1 MWMGWGF
8 IIFGLIWGNSISL
21 CLSDSTMKG
30 DARLQ
35 RSEGKERGDGPIKK
49 GNAAAPWT
57 IISREWKGG
66 QSN

>member
-1 MWMGWGF
+1 
-8 IIFGLIWGNSISL
+8 
-21 CLSDSTMKG
+21 MKG

-35 RSEGKERGDGPIKK
+35 RSEGKERDDGPIKK

-57 IISREWKGG
+57 IILREWKGG